1 MKETIE
7 KLKKEMSEHKN
18 NNLIQAVGAY
28 LSSAVLADQE
38 LANTIRESGKTLE
51 DIAKEITAYA
61 RTKAKNGM
69 AMLTDQD
76 VYDQAIIAYKTKKE
90 KTSPD
95 TAEEGESNNAVSIQ
109 TQEIETGA
117 GHTSDN
123 DTPVKNVAQ
132 EKPVKPIKTNTL
144 ETNQISL
151 FDFGK

>member
-28 LSSAVLADQE
+28 LSSVVLADQE
-38 LANTIRESGKTLE
+38 LANTIKESGKTLE

-61 RTKAKNGM
+61 RTKAKSGM
-69 AMLTDQD
+69 AMLPDQD
-76 VYDQAIIAYKTKKE
+76 VYDQAVIAYKTKKE

-95 TAEEGESNNAVSIQ
+95 TAEENELNNTASME
-109 TQEIETGA
+109 TQEIEPGA
-117 GHTSDN
+117 GRAADK
-123 DTPVKNVAQ
+123 DTPAKKIAQ
-132 EKPVKPIKTNTL
+132 EKPAKPIKTSAI

-151 FDFGK
+151 FEFGK